1 MPKLFCQGC
10 ASPVGDGSGTLGTF
24 VCPDELSWVCCGGPA
39 ATELNELRCAKQ
51 KRSVAT
57 LAKRQIIGV
66 DRLLRAVGTRLTR
79 EVQPLCVFDSCDAAD
94 MNPRSV
100 LRACCV
106 PMFGLRGAT
115 QKRSEL
121 PAQRPKRE
129 RLNRSDK
136 TARQGFNDHQQ
147 TANSEPTR
155 DGDDALTN
163 CQGFATRFL
172 ESEGCR
178 LHRNNHIA
186 ATGCLT
192 IESA

>member
-1 MPKLFCQGC
+1 MPKLFCRAC

-24 VCPDELSWVCCGGPA
+24 VCPDELSWGCCDGPA

-57 LAKRQIIGV
+57 LAKREIIGV
-66 DRLLRAVGTRLTR
+66 DRFLPAVGTRLTR
-79 EVQPLCVFDSCDAAD
+79 EVQPLCVFDSWDAAD
-94 MNPRSV
+94 MNPPPCEGHVAFQCSDCE
-100 LRACCV
+100 A
-106 PMFGLRGAT
+106 G

-121 PAQRPKRE
+121 SAQLPKKE
-129 RLNRSDK
+129 LPNRSDK
-136 TARQGFNDHQQ
+136 TATQGFNDHQQ
-147 TANSEPTR
+147 TATSEPTR

-163 CQGFATRFL
+163 CQGFATRFF
-172 ESEGCR
+172 ESEGCQ
-178 LHRNNHIA
+178 LHRNNRIA